1 MTTTPARS
9 PTYPW
14 ATLTG
19 PSSRSCCVKETSVS
33 NPLPQ
38 IPGGNGTRPG
48 KSNRCI
54 SDAEPRMPRQR
65 NSMLPIRAMSRRKR
79 FLASST
85 HIALVGGRLDR
96 AAFQLTP
103 FLGSNMS
110 GYLPMVL
117 GATTRGQWRG
127 CEARPA
133 AVVCSC
139 VGRVEVGSGRADAG
153 CCRDR
158 SWRSWLVVASS

>member
-1 MTTTPARS
+1 MTPARS
-9 PTYPW
+9 LTYPW

-19 PSSRSCCVKETSVS
+19 PSSRSCCVEELGVS
-33 NPLPQ
+33 DSRRR
-38 IPGGNGTRPG
+38 IPGGNGMRSG

-65 NSMLPIRAMSRRKR
+65 NSMLPTSAMSRRKR
-79 FLASST
+79 FLASSA

-96 AAFQLTP
+96 AAFQLTLC
-103 FLGSNMS
+103 LGSNMS

-117 GATTRGQWRG
+117 GATTRGQWR
-127 CEARPA
+127 CRLLL
-133 AVVCSC
+133 C
-139 VGRVEVGSGRADAG
+139 VGRLEMESGRANAG
-153 CCRDR
+153 SCRDRSWR